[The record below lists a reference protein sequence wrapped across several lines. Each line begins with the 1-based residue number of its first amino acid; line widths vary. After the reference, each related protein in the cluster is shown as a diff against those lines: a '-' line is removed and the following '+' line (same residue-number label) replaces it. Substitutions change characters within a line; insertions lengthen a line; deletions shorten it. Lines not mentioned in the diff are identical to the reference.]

1 MNYETLRDVL
11 ATKPFQPFRLVMSSG
26 QSYEIQRRDLVLM
39 TKASV
44 VVGDKFADDGIPD
57 EARICSLSQV
67 AAIESS
73 NVKFVG

>member
-39 TKASV
+39 TKTNV
-44 VVGDKFADDGIPD
+44 LIGDKIADDGIPD

-67 AAIESS
+67 ATIEELT
-73 NVKFVG
+73 NK